1 MKGEI
6 PEKIEKS
13 ERMENILKML
23 ASIRIH
29 FDKAEDIELL
39 SNRQFEVI
47 EPYWHESIDE
57 AIQEEVQKGI
67 KNGRS
72 GKNFKIPLRAIA
84 DNAMVK
90 LNQKILDNPVIQACW
105 WDSIIHVVWRNT
117 KSEKQFFEMLE
128 GIWEARDNA

>member
-105 WDSIIHVVWRNT
+105 WDSIIHDVWRNT

>member
-57 AIQEEVQKGI
+57 AVQEEVQKGI
-67 KNGRS
+67 KNGRP
-72 GKNFKIPLRAIA
+72 GKNFKIPFRAIV
-84 DNAMVK
+84 DNAIEK

-105 WDSIIHVVWRNT
+105 WDCIIHDVWRNT

-128 GIWEARDNA
+128 GVWEARDNA